1 MNIQEVEKR
10 TGLEASAIRY
20 YEDKGLLEV
29 KRNLDNNYREYN
41 NDNVETLKVIRF
53 LRKLDFSLSEIE
65 SVINETVSF
74 KEVAESKLAYL
85 NQEVDR
91 LEGSI
96 ALLETIKD
104 ASVSKYGLNTEVIQ
118 NQVYNFKTKTTW
130 IDKVNDFSDRVS
142 KFLRIPRSA
151 FVPEDLIFTKH
162 DFTVELIAYAYREG
176 KNLEILEEG
185 LEPLIKINGKTY
197 RAMRA
202 HGARFGNH
210 YVIVMPQ

>member
-10 TGLEASAIRY
+10 TGLEASTIRY
-20 YEDKGLLEV
+20 YEDKGLLNV
-29 KRNLDNNYREYN
+29 KRNPDNNYREYSN
-41 NDNVETLKVIRF
+41 ENVDTLRVIRF
-53 LRKLDFSLSEIE
+53 LRKLDFTLSEIE
-65 SVINETVSF
+65 SVINERVSF
-74 KEVAESKLAYL
+74 KDVAEGKLAYL

-96 ALLETIKD
+96 ALLESIKD
-104 ASVSKYGLNTEVIQ
+104 ARVSKYGISTETIQ
-118 NQVYNFKTKTTW
+118 SQVYNFKTKTTW
-130 IDKVNDFSDRVS
+130 IDKVNDFSDKVS
-142 KFLRIPRSA
+142 KFLRIPRTA
-151 FVPEDLIFTKH
+151 FVPEDLIFTKY

-176 KNLEILEEG
+176 KDLEIIEEG
-185 LEPLIKINGKTY
+185 LEPLIKVNGKTY

>member
-10 TGLEASAIRY
+10 TGLEASTIRY
-20 YEDKGLLEV
+20 YENKGLLDV
-29 KRNLDNNYREYN
+29 KRNLDNNYREYSN
-41 NDNVETLKVIRF
+41 ENVDTLRVIRF
-53 LRKLDFSLSEIE
+53 LRKLDFTLSEIE
-65 SVINETVSF
+65 SVINERVSF
-74 KEVAESKLAYL
+74 KDVAEGKLTYL

-96 ALLETIKD
+96 ALLESIKD
-104 ASVSKYGLNTEVIQ
+104 AHVSKYGISTETIQ
-118 NQVYNFKTKTTW
+118 SQVYNFKTKTTW
-130 IDKVNDFSDRVS
+130 IDKVNDFSDKVS
-142 KFLRIPRSA
+142 KFLRIPRTA
-151 FVPEDLIFTKH
+151 FVPEDLIFTKY

-176 KNLEILEEG
+176 KDLEIIEEG
-185 LEPLIKINGKTY
+185 LEPLIKVNGKTY